1 MEIFDAVKFK
11 KLFSKVKE
19 HEKHDDV
26 HQLGITM
33 ATTGKVDELLKK
45 TYQELS
51 EALKSLTV
59 RVEDVGK
66 LSEHL
71 QLSRLK
77 ISGLL
82 KVPDR
87 SFLKARPP
95 FPWLPW

>member
-19 HEKHDDV
+19 HENHEDV

-66 LSEHL
+66 ISEHL
-71 QLSRLK
+71 ER
-77 ISGLL
+77 I
-82 KVPDR
+82 DR
-87 SFLKARPP
+87 GLKASAKIAGPRRM
-95 FPWLPW
+95 W

>member
-71 QLSRLK
+71 ERIDRGLMASAK
-77 ISGLL
+77 IAG
-82 KVPDR
+82 PR
-87 SFLKARPP
+87 RM
-95 FPWLPW
+95 W